1 MNDPSRKM
9 AAIVISSALVGPFA
23 IAFVLC
29 LFGFGCSG
37 VIGGSR
43 AAEYQSL
50 IGNVDSGS
58 CFACKSYILNK

>member
-23 IAFVLC
+23 IAIILAE
-29 LFGFGCSG
+29 FGFGCSG

-58 CFACKSYILNK
+58 CFACKSDILNK